1 MKGDALFEF
10 LLSYPLNHLVDGG
23 RETGMIIVDGL
34 DEAEKDG
41 INPLAAV
48 FARCVERLPRWIR
61 FIFTSRPEKSVISL
75 FEGAKTLDL
84 VNDMP
89 DGYNDIMAY
98 LLRALS
104 IELKSI
110 PNRLTLK
117 DVVYQM
123 LFHI

>member
-1 MKGDALFEF
+1 
-10 LLSYPLNHLVDGG
+10 
-23 RETGMIIVDGL
+23 MIIVDGL
-34 DEAEKDG
+34 DEAEKDR

-61 FIFTSRPEKSVISL
+61 FIFTSRPERSVISL
-75 FEGAKTLDL
+75 FEGARTLDL

-104 IELKSI
+104 I
-110 PNRLTLK
+110 
-117 DVVYQM
+117 D
-123 LFHI
+123 